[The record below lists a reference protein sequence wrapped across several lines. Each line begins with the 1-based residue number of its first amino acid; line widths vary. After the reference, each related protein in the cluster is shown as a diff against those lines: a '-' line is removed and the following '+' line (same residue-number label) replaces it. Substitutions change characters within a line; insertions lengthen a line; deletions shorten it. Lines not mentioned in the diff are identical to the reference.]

1 MAEEQHAASG
11 SEPPAVEL
19 FQTAHAV
26 LVALEQLLAEE
37 RTALVRLDR
46 AAIEAFGQRKLEL
59 DEKLRQLTDQRPLE
73 LTERSLLERVRQ
85 AALENQLL
93 LAHARSCV
101 QGMLSLLAPHN
112 APGYSLPGHQSPA
125 QNAPGGA
132 PAPPL
137 ALNLRG

>member
-1 MAEEQHAASG
+1 MAEEQYAAPGSG
-11 SEPPAVEL
+11 TPALEL
-19 FQTAHAV
+19 SKNAHEV

-46 AAIEAFGQRKLEL
+46 AAIEAFGLRKLEL
-59 DEKLRQLTDQRPLE
+59 DEELRQLTEQQPLE
-73 LTERSLLERVRQ
+73 LSERKLLERVRQ

-101 QGMLSLLAPHN
+101 QGILSLLAPHN